1 MMSYKVID
9 RDQARV
15 MEELDLASQIEP
27 SPIYRHKVHAHDW
40 FRSSLLGREAIRTHL
55 SSF

>member
-1 MMSYKVID
+1 MQEI
-9 RDQARV
+9 
-15 MEELDLASQIEP
+15 DLASQIEP